1 MAEGSELD
9 SAGTNRRPVR
19 LSQLQVAVSSRRFLV
34 SSAFRILSK
43 SILILLLTTFVPAI
57 LFAQRGPLPGSIR
70 AGHSS
75 PATNSVTPVSV
86 SSGAWSQL
94 GQLVPN
100 VSNFVVAYSVAI
112 DGDTIVVGAFPTLT
126 KDNAAAYVFTKPAN
140 GWSNLHSVASLI
152 VPLVGGASS
161 VAIQGDTIVV
171 GVTNY
176 SYGPGGAYIFEK
188 PAGGWTDMN
197 PTATLSSTD
206 SMTGD
211 SFGGS
216 VALDGSTV
224 VVGSTGA
231 DSATGAAYIYAEPAG
246 GWSDMTETAKLTLS
260 GTPPDSGFPET
271 VSLSGNTIVCGAVG
285 GAYVY
290 VEPSAGWADMT
301 QTAKLST
308 PGGAKTFFESV
319 SISSNTILA
328 GTVVGSAYLFVEPV
342 AGWTNMTQT
351 ATLTA
356 GDGDPDFG
364 NPVLLNGNTAVVGD
378 GSRTVGPNTEEGGAY
393 IFSEPKGGWKNM
405 SSTTVLTAS
414 DARHYSRF
422 GDAIAMS
429 GNTLV
434 LGAPAFKFSGTAFV
448 FGLP

>member
-1 MAEGSELD
+1 M
-9 SAGTNRRPVR
+9 
-19 LSQLQVAVSSRRFLV
+19 

-43 SILILLLTTFVPAI
+43 SVPMLLLATFIPAI
-57 LFAQRGPLPGSIR
+57 LLAQSGPLRRSIR
-70 AGHSS
+70 ASHSS
-75 PATNSVTPVSV
+75 PTRNSVPPVTV
-86 SSGAWSQL
+86 SPGAWSQL

-100 VSNFVVAYSVAI
+100 VANNYFTVAYSVAI
-112 DGDTIVVGAFPTLT
+112 DGDTIVVGAWPTLT
-126 KDNAAAYVFTKPAN
+126 KDNGAAHVFAKPAN
-140 GWSNLHSVASLI
+140 GWSNLRSVASLN
-152 VPLVGGASS
+152 VPLSGGPSS

-171 GVTNY
+171 GVGDFF
-176 SYGPGGAYIFEK
+176 YGPGAAYVFEK
-188 PAGGWTDMN
+188 PAGGWKDMN
-197 PTATLSSTD
+197 PTATLSSTE

-216 VALDGSTV
+216 VALDGNTI

-231 DSATGAAYIYAEPAG
+231 DSATGAAYVYVEPAG

-260 GTPPDSGFPET
+260 GQPSDSGFPET
-271 VSLSGNTIVCGAVG
+271 VSLSGNTIACGAVG
-285 GAYVY
+285 GAYVF
-290 VEPSAGWADMT
+290 VEPSAGWSDMT

-308 PGGAKTFFESV
+308 PGGGKTFFETV
-319 SISSNTILA
+319 SLSGNTILA

-342 AGWTNMTQT
+342 TGWTNMTQT

-364 NPVLLNGNTAVVGD
+364 SPVLINGSIAVVGD
-378 GSRTVGPNTEEGGAY
+378 NGRTVGPNVEEGGAY

-414 DARHYSRF
+414 DARHYSRL
-422 GDAIAMS
+422 GAAIAMS
-429 GNTLV
+429 GSTLV
-434 LGAPAFKFSGTAFV
+434 LGAPAFHFEGTAFV